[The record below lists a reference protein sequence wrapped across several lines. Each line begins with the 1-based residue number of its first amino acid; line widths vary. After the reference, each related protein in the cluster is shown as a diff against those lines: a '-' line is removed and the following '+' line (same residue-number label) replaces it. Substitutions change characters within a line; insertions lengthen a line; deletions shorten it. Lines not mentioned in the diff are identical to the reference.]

1 MGKNKIKT
9 HASGEAMR
17 WADDGHVSEVARE
30 PTFHGNDFDIKM
42 QDEPDGMAATKK
54 IVQIIKERGVC
65 LIQANA
71 PQELVVAA
79 QNDAEELWNDDA
91 FVPPIRVHDDRS
103 MLESQLWHSALQDEE
118 QVVWVNKSEKSDKTQ
133 ALKMLADNIQQ
144 FAGGLGQ
151 CLSEE
156 LGVNF
161 DRFGQTMLS
170 CYTGDRTYSLHL
182 DNCHGAEEDDRSFP
196 DNGIRLTLVYY
207 INMYWNPIKRE
218 NGGGLDVYLSD
229 PKESPSSSASVKN
242 AKVLRIAPHADTL
255 AVFLSDR
262 IAHRVIQTKGDE
274 KRFCMTMWCLHGD
287 TMQKGLRKLLQMR
300 QATEK
305 GDDESDED

>member
-1 MGKNKIKT
+1 MG
-9 HASGEAMR
+9 
-17 WADDGHVSEVARE
+17 
-30 PTFHGNDFDIKM
+30 
-42 QDEPDGMAATKK
+42 
-54 IVQIIKERGVC
+54 
-65 LIQANA
+65 
-71 PQELVVAA
+71 
-79 QNDAEELWNDDA
+79 ELW
-91 FVPPIRVHDDRS
+91 R
-103 MLESQLWHSALQDEE
+103 SALSDEE
-118 QVVWVNKSEKSDKTQ
+118 NVVWVSKSDKTDQ
-133 ALKMLADNIQQ
+133 TKALKILADNIQQ

-170 CYTGDRTYSLHL
+170 CYKGDKSYSLHL
-182 DNCHGAEEDDRSFP
+182 DNCHGDEEDDRSMP

-229 PKESPSSSASVKN
+229 PKEAPTSAASVKN
-242 AKVLRIAPHADTL
+242 DKVLRIAPHADTL

-300 QATEK
+300 QTKEK
-305 GDDESDED
+305 DDESDED